1 MATLEKKVKTA
12 LSESFAKREFEVE
25 TLDDGRISGS
35 IISKQ
40 FIDKDNLTRQRKIWA
55 ALRKKLTKAE
65 QHQVLGILAYTPEE
79 NEAYSNGVTYS
90 TRRKPIKGLEKKV
103 KNILLNLFAESEL
116 KLETEPD
123 GRVSGF
129 VISDKFIDVEALE
142 CQRMIWKLLR
152 PNITKSERSQIIGF
166 LTFTP
171 MEYEV
176 YSEQDFS

>member
-1 MATLEKKVKTA
+1 METLEKKVTAA
-12 LSESFAKREFEVE
+12 LSESFAKRELEVE
-25 TLDDGRISGS
+25 TLDDGRINGS

-40 FIDKDNLTRQRKIWA
+40 FTGKDNLTRQRKIWA
-55 ALRKKLTKAE
+55 LLRKKLTKSE

-79 NEAYSNGVTYS
+79 NEAYSNGVTHS
-90 TRRKPIKGLEKKV
+90 VRRKPIKGLEQKV
-103 KNILLNLFAESEL
+103 KNILLNLFSESEL

-129 VISDKFIDVEALE
+129 IISDKFIDVDELE
-142 CQRMIWKLLR
+142 RQHMIWKLLR

-171 MEYEV
+171 LGYEV